1 MTSTAAF
8 KNEATPNAKCVHIQT
23 AMSHCNV
30 HNTYCCLILSQGSCY
45 GVHMQ
50 TAISHLLL
58 VGAVSTSNAAG
69 PPGAEADAAGSGARR
84 GVSSPWLFLLVPVVS
99 TEGLKGVRGGLFVA
113 CLVPDRQKALTLRN
127 RRVDVADANA
137 LRHASRLYPAS
148 ALLLHQNGACPGCAI
163 GIQQQGG
170 HSLTAFQHSHF
181 VSLGVAL
188 TWSGYDT

>member
-1 MTSTAAF
+1 MASTAAF
-8 KNEATPNAKCVHIQT
+8 IHEANPNAKCVHVQT
-23 AMSHCNV
+23 PMSHCTV
-30 HNTYCCLILSQGSCY
+30 HDTYCCLTMSQGSCY

-69 PPGAEADAAGSGARR
+69 PPGAEADAAGSGATR
-84 GVSSPWLFLLVPVVS
+84 GVSSPWLFLLVAAVS

-113 CLVPDRQKALTLRN
+113 CLVPDKQKALTLRN

-137 LRHASRLYPAS
+137 LRHASKLYPAS
-148 ALLLHQNGACPGCAI
+148 ALLLHQNGGCPGCAI

-170 HSLTAFQHSHF
+170 HSLTAF
-181 VSLGVAL
+181 
-188 TWSGYDT
+188 